1 MLYKKCTRKDFY
13 IKIDKDFS
21 KTSWGMSKLNQQ
33 LQPQNNTA
41 KIIWEDFKMAK
52 HFKVLSTS

>member
-1 MLYKKCTRKDFY
+1 MLYKKYTRKDFY
-13 IKIDKDFS
+13 IKIDKDFH
-21 KTSWGMSKLNQQ
+21 KTSWGMSRLNQQ

-41 KIIWEDFKMAK
+41 KIWEDFKMAK